1 MIPKELEAK
10 IVRLHLGEQWRI
22 GTIARE
28 LALHHTTVRRVL
40 ARAGVPTQPHAEPR
54 ASILDPYRPFVRE
67 VLEHYPR
74 LHASR
79 LYAMVRERGY
89 LGGPDHFRHLV
100 ALHRP
105 RPPAEAYLR
114 LRTLPGEQAQVDWGA
129 FGRVAIGR
137 AERRLSAFVMVL
149 SWSRA
154 LFLRFFLDQQMAS
167 FLRGHVEAFEHFGG
181 AVRVVLYDNLRSAV
195 LERVG
200 DAIRFHPE
208 LLALATHYGYEPRP
222 VAIARGN
229 EKGRVERAIQYVR
242 TAFFAARPWSTL
254 DDLNA
259 QALAWCQGPARER
272 RCPEDKTL
280 SVGEALQQEQAK
292 LLPLPPD
299 PPPTE
304 ERVEVSVGRTP
315 YVRFDSNDYSVPAS
329 SVRRSLTVVASE
341 TTVRVLDGPH
351 ELARHARSYS
361 RGEQIEDPAHVE
373 ALVAQKREAREH
385 RGLDRLQQAA
395 PRSRELLV
403 QLAERG
409 GNLGSATAALGR
421 LLDRYGA
428 EALQVALDEA
438 LARDVPH
445 PHAVRQVL
453 ERRRREQHAPP
464 PVAVALPADPRVR
477 NLVVTPHRLETYDPP
492 LQETASDDDASDD
505 DPR

>member
-1 MIPKELEAK
+1 VIPKELEAK
-10 IVRLHLGEQWRI
+10 IVRLHLAERWRI

-28 LALHHTTVRRVL
+28 LALHHTTVRRIL
-40 ARAGVPTQPHAEPR
+40 ARVGVPAQPHAAPR
-54 ASILDPYRPFVRE
+54 ASLLDPYRAFLHE
-67 VLEHYPR
+67 VLEKYPD

-89 LGGPDHFRHLV
+89 PGGPDHFRHLV
-100 ALHRP
+100 ALLRP
-105 RPPAEAYLR
+105 RPAAEAFLR

-154 LFLRFFLDQQMAS
+154 LFVRFCLDQQMAS

-181 AVRVVLYDNLRSAV
+181 SVRVVLYDNLRSAV

-208 LLALATHYGYEPRP
+208 LLALATHYRTEPRP

-242 TAFFAARPWSTL
+242 TAFFVARPWTDL

-259 QALAWCQGPARER
+259 QALAFCQGPARER
-272 RCPEDKTL
+272 RCPEDKML
-280 SVGEALQQEQAK
+280 SVGEAFAQEQAH
-292 LLPLPPD
+292 LLALPPD
-299 PPPTE
+299 PPATD
-304 ERVEVSVGRTP
+304 ERLEVSVGRTP
-315 YVRFDSNDYSVPAS
+315 YVRFDGNDYSVPATA
-329 SVRRSLTVVASE
+329 VRRSLSVVASE
-341 TTVRVLDGPH
+341 ATVRVLDGPH
-351 ELARHARSYS
+351 ELARHTRSYS
-361 RGEQIEDPAHVE
+361 RGEQIEDPAHIE
-373 ALVAQKREAREH
+373 ALVAEKREAREH
-385 RGLDRLQQAA
+385 RALDRLQQAA

-403 QLAERG
+403 QLGERG
-409 GNLGSATAALGR
+409 GNLGSATAALAR

-428 EALQVALDEA
+428 EALGVALDEA
-438 LARDVPH
+438 LARGVPH
-445 PHAVRQVL
+445 PHAVRQAL

-464 PVAVALPADPRVR
+464 PVAVALPDDPRVR
-477 NLVVTPHRLETYDPP
+477 GLVVTPHRLEAYDPP
-492 LQETASDDDASDD
+492 PEENACDDDAPDELD
-505 DPR
+505 

>member
-1 MIPKELEAK
+1 VIPKELEAK
-10 IVRLHLGEQWRI
+10 IVRLHLAERWRI

-40 ARAGVPTQPHAEPR
+40 ARLGVPTQPHAAPR
-54 ASILDPYRPFVRE
+54 ASILDPYRGLVHE
-67 VLEHYPR
+67 ILEKYPG

-79 LYAMVRERGY
+79 LYAMLRERGY
-89 LGGPDHFRHLV
+89 PGGPDHFRHLV
-100 ALHRP
+100 ALLRP
-105 RPPAEAYLR
+105 RAPAEAFLR

-129 FGRVAIGR
+129 FGRVTIGR

-154 LFLRFFLDQQMAS
+154 LFARFFLDQQMAS

-181 AVRVVLYDNLRSAV
+181 SVRVVLYDNLRSAV

-208 LLALATHYGYEPRP
+208 LLALATHYRYEPRP

-229 EKGRVERAIQYVR
+229 EKGRVERAIQYLR
-242 TAFFAARPWSTL
+242 TAFFAARPWTSL

-259 QALAWCQGPARER
+259 QALAFCTGPARER

-280 SVGEALQQEQAK
+280 SVGQAFQQEQPH
-292 LLPLPPD
+292 LLALPADRPATD
-299 PPPTE
+299 

-315 YVRFDSNDYSVPAS
+315 YVRFDGNDYSVPATAVHRPLS
-329 SVRRSLTVVASE
+329 VVASE
-341 TTVRVLDGPH
+341 TTVRVLDGPS

-373 ALVAQKREAREH
+373 ALVAHKREAREQ
-385 RGLDRLQQAA
+385 RALDRLAQAT

-403 QLAERG
+403 QLAARG

-438 LARDVPH
+438 LARGVPH
-445 PHAVRQVL
+445 PQAVRQVL

-464 PVAVALPADPRVR
+464 PVAVALPDDPRVR
-477 NLVVTPHRLETYDPP
+477 GLVVTPHRLETYDPP
-492 LQETASDDDASDD
+492 LEETASDDDPSE

>member
-10 IVRLHLGEQWRI
+10 IIRLHLAEHWRI

-40 ARAGVPTQPHAEPR
+40 ARAGVPAQPHAAPR
-54 ASILDPYRPFVRE
+54 ASIADPYRAFVRE

-89 LGGPDHFRHLV
+89 PGGSDHFRHLV
-100 ALHRP
+100 ALERP
-105 RPPAEAYLR
+105 RPPAEAFLR

-154 LFLRFFLDQQMAS
+154 LFVRFCLDQQMAS

-181 AVRVVLYDNLRSAV
+181 SVRVVLYDNLRSAV
-195 LERVG
+195 LERIG

-208 LLALATHYGYEPRP
+208 LLALATHYRTEPRP

-242 TAFFAARPWSTL
+242 SAFFAARPWSTL

-259 QALAWCQGPARER
+259 QALAWCQGAARER
-272 RCPEDKTL
+272 RCPEDRTL
-280 SVGEALQQEQAK
+280 SVGEAFQQEQAQ

-299 PPPTE
+299 RPPTE

-315 YVRFDSNDYSVPAS
+315 YLRFDANDYSVPPTA
-329 SVRRSLTVVASE
+329 VRRSLTVVASE
-341 TTVRVLDGPH
+341 THVRVLDGPS

-361 RGEQIEDPAHVE
+361 RGEQIEDPAHLE
-373 ALVAQKREAREH
+373 ALVADKREAREH
-385 RGLDRLQQAA
+385 RALDRLQQAA

-428 EALQVALDEA
+428 EALAVALDEA
-438 LARDVPH
+438 LDRGAPH

-464 PVAVALPADPRVR
+464 PVAVALPDDPRVR
-477 NLVVTPHRLETYDPP
+477 GLVVTPHRLETYDPKHEEIP
-492 LQETASDDDASDD
+492 SDDDAPD
-505 DPR
+505 DPC

>member
-10 IVRLHLGEQWRI
+10 IIRLHLAEHWRI
-22 GTIARE
+22 GTIGRE

-40 ARAGVPTQPHAEPR
+40 AQAGVPVQPHATPR
-54 ASILDPYRPFVRE
+54 ASIADPYRAFVSE
-67 VLEHYPR
+67 VLEQYPR

-89 LGGPDHFRHLV
+89 PGGPDHFRHLV
-100 ALHRP
+100 ALARP
-105 RPPAEAYLR
+105 RRPAEAFLR

-129 FGRVAIGR
+129 FGRVPIGR

-154 LFLRFFLDQQMAS
+154 LFFRFCLDQQMAS

-181 AVRVVLYDNLRSAV
+181 SVRVVLYDNLRSAV

-200 DAIRFHPE
+200 DAIRFHPD
-208 LLALATHYGYEPRP
+208 LLALATHYRYEPRP

-242 TAFFAARPWSTL
+242 TAFFAARSFTDL

-259 QALAWCQGPARER
+259 QALAFCLGPAQQR

-280 SVGEALQQEQAK
+280 SVAEAFWQEQAQ

-299 PPPTE
+299 RPPTE
-304 ERVEVSVGRTP
+304 ERVEVSIGRTP
-315 YVRFDSNDYSVPAS
+315 YLRFDKNDYSVPHSA
-329 SVRRSLTVVASE
+329 VRRSLTVVASE
-341 TTVRVLDGPH
+341 THIRVLDGAT
-351 ELARHARSYS
+351 ELACHARSYS
-361 RGEQIEDPAHVE
+361 RGEQIEDPAHIE
-373 ALVAQKREAREH
+373 ALVEHKREAREH
-385 RGLDRLQQAA
+385 RAQDRLRQAA

-403 QLAERG
+403 QLAARG
-409 GNLGSATAALGR
+409 GSLGSATTALRR

-428 EALQVALDEA
+428 QELALALDEA
-438 LARDVPH
+438 LDRGAPH

-453 ERRRREQHAPP
+453 ERRRREQQAPP
-464 PVAVALPADPRVR
+464 PVAVALPDDPRVR
-477 NLVVTPHRLETYDPP
+477 GLVVTPHRLDTYDPKHEEIP
-492 LQETASDDDASDD
+492 SDDDAPD
-505 DPR
+505 DPC

>member
-1 MIPKELEAK
+1 VIPKELEAK
-10 IVRLHLGEQWRI
+10 IIRLHLAEQWRI

-40 ARAGVPTQPHAEPR
+40 ARAGVPAQPHAAPR
-54 ASILDPYRPFVRE
+54 ASIADPYRAFVRE

-89 LGGPDHFRHLV
+89 PGGSDHFRHLV
-100 ALHRP
+100 ALERP
-105 RPPAEAYLR
+105 RPPAEAFLR

-154 LFLRFFLDQQMAS
+154 LFVRFCLDQQMAS

-181 AVRVVLYDNLRSAV
+181 SVRVVLYDNLRSAV
-195 LERVG
+195 LERIG

-208 LLALATHYGYEPRP
+208 LLALATHYRTEPRP

-242 TAFFAARPWSTL
+242 SAFFAARPWSTL

-259 QALAWCQGPARER
+259 QALAWCQGAARER
-272 RCPEDKTL
+272 RCPEDRTL
-280 SVGEALQQEQAK
+280 SVGEAFQQEQAQ

-299 PPPTE
+299 RPPTE

-315 YVRFDSNDYSVPAS
+315 YLRFDANDYSVPPTA
-329 SVRRSLTVVASE
+329 VRRSLTVVASE
-341 TTVRVLDGPH
+341 THVRVLDGPS

-361 RGEQIEDPAHVE
+361 RGEQIEDPAHLE
-373 ALVAQKREAREH
+373 ALVADKREAREH
-385 RGLDRLQQAA
+385 RALDRLQQAA

-409 GNLGSATAALGR
+409 GNLGSATAALSR

-428 EALQVALDEA
+428 EALAVALDEA
-438 LARDVPH
+438 LDRGAPH

-464 PVAVALPADPRVR
+464 PVAVALPDDPRVR
-477 NLVVTPHRLETYDPP
+477 GLVVTPHRLETYDPKHEEIP
-492 LQETASDDDASDD
+492 SDDDAPD
-505 DPR
+505 DPC